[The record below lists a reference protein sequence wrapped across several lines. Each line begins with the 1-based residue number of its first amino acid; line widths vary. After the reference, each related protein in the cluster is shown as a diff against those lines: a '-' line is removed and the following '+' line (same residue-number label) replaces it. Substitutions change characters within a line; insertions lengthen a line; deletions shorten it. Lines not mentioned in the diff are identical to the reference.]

1 MGLPIHLSLTR
12 AHALL
17 TLTVA
22 AALAWP
28 ALGVAEGSDRVVALS
43 ASAKLAS
50 RRVEIK
56 NPTSKPITFTLGF
69 NDQLFENSA
78 VLMKAVRARKSTAC
92 SRLSEPMKLP
102 CEAFQQ
108 VASSIFH
115 FPDLTDQWGNTG
127 WAPARW
133 WGESPMLAFNSI
145 GFGTCGPLA
154 DILAKVWQQLG
165 YETRRREL
173 NGHTV
178 TEVLVEGRWALFDA
192 DIGGFFVNGKRVS
205 GLDELFADLSLTAM
219 DKARPIRSKNRNR
232 DFPRVL
238 LEGYWELLNNSMGT
252 RTIAPIPQGPDDWRD
267 LTITLPPGGRLV
279 FPEESGDDCLF
290 PAHADYSDGRDLT
303 TPAHQYA
310 VIEVPAGTVTDMVNG
325 LYPAQILGDYCV
337 DVQYPG
343 GTIVPMQ
350 QFDQIRRFRYARR
363 FGREFKSLE
372 AHSKVLIYYMINAN
386 VAVKKTNDVRLHGEG
401 VEALKVAL
409 TAADPSYLPPDPLQ
423 PCAQVSGFE
432 AIPVRLVT
440 ATSSSPGYVPDLL
453 VDNKLSTGWASDL
466 IENEEPQ
473 TVTLDLGKPRWLRG
487 IRWAPH
493 VDYGMLSPP
502 TIVIETSQ
510 NGEEY
515 DEVARVDDYSPTQME
530 WNSRLFEPKFARY
543 VRLTLCPQPH
553 FGIEEKYQAALG
565 EVEILN

>member
-1 MGLPIHLSLTR
+1 MGFPIHLSLTR
-12 AHALL
+12 IQALL
-17 TLTVA
+17 TLTFA
-22 AALAWP
+22 AALAGP

-43 ASAKLAS
+43 ASGNLAS
-50 RRVEIK
+50 RRVEIT

-69 NDQLFENSA
+69 NDHLFEDSGTL
-78 VLMKAVRARKSTAC
+78 VKAVRSRSTAAC
-92 SRLSEPMKLP
+92 RRLNEPMKLP
-102 CEAFQQ
+102 CEAFQL
-108 VASSIFH
+108 VASSMFH

-133 WGESPMLAFNSI
+133 WAESPMLGLNSI
-145 GFGTCGPLA
+145 GFGTCGALA

-205 GLDELFADLSLTAM
+205 GLDEMMDDLDLASF
-219 DKARPIRSKNRNR
+219 DRARPVRSSNRKR

-238 LEGYWELLNNSMGT
+238 LEGYGELLNGSLGT
-252 RTIAPIPQGPDDWRD
+252 RTIAQIPQGSDDWRD
-267 LTITLPPGGRLV
+267 LILTLPPGGRLV
-279 FPEESGDDCLF
+279 FPEKSGDDCLF
-290 PAHADYSDGRDLT
+290 PAHTDYSDGRDLT
-303 TPAHQYA
+303 SPAHQYA
-310 VIEVPAGTVTDMVNG
+310 LIEVPAGTVTDMVNG
-325 LYPAQILGDYCV
+325 LYPAQIVGDYCV

-343 GTIVPMQ
+343 GSIVPGQ

-363 FGREFKSLE
+363 FGREFKPLE
-372 AHSKVLIYYMINAN
+372 AHSNVLVYYMLNAN
-386 VAVKKTNDVRLHGEG
+386 VTIRKTNDVRLHGDG
-401 VEALKVAL
+401 VNALKVAL
-409 TAADPSYLPPDPLQ
+409 TAADPSYLPPDPSQ
-423 PCAQVSGFE
+423 PCAQVSGLE

-440 ATSSSPGYVPDLL
+440 ATSNSPGYVADLL
-453 VDNKLSTGWASDL
+453 VDNKLTTGWASD
-466 IENEEPQ
+466 IIDNAEPQ
-473 TVTLDLGKPRWLRG
+473 TVILDLGGPRWLRG

-493 VDYGMLSPP
+493 VDYGMLSPS

-515 DEVARVDDYSPTQME
+515 DEVARVDDYRPTQLE
-530 WNSRLFEPKFARY
+530 WDTRMFERKFARY

-553 FGIEEKYQAALG
+553 FGFEEKYQATLG
-565 EVEILN
+565 EVEVLN